1 MPLIRFMAPDTGSA
15 KPESAGLAL
24 RWSGRLPLAARIL
37 AVNTLPL
44 ALLAG
49 SFFYLDGFRSRL
61 IAERLKQAEHEAD
74 LIAAAVKAV
83 PQPQWSQLVGQLEGA
98 DKVRIRLI
106 DRSGNV
112 VADSWSQRPPSFVLK
127 DPEKEGFE
135 RQAARLLDD
144 GLDWLIGA
152 ELPPD
157 FRPVEGLLPV
167 NTPRSMLT
175 LAPDR
180 SHMIEARSKVDAQ
193 PGFSVVTLRN
203 ARDIRR
209 FVRAERSSLGLMIGL
224 VTIIS
229 TFLSLFLAR
238 TIIRPLKELGAA
250 AQQVRFGQA
259 REVQVPRLP
268 SRNDEIGQLARS
280 VSDMSQALRRR
291 MDAIEAFA
299 ADVAHEIKNPLA
311 SLSSAVEGL
320 RTVKK
325 PEHAAQLQDIISD
338 DVRRLDRLI
347 TDISDLSRVDAHIAR
362 THFAPVDLGKLLAE
376 LVNARVA
383 RGLPDGVK
391 LVLAKPQSGTA
402 MVRGDAAQLE
412 RVFENLITNA
422 ISFSPPGGKVR
433 LAATRTPEAVIVK
446 VDDDGPGV
454 PPRARESIFERFH
467 SDRPEQQFGQHS
479 GLGLSIARTI
489 VDAHQGTISVT
500 EREEGAGGACF
511 IVSLPPAGKMI

>member
-1 MPLIRFMAPDTGSA
+1 MVPVIDSA
-15 KPESAGLAL
+15 KPEAPGLAL

-37 AVNTLPL
+37 AVNTLPV

-61 IAERLKQAEHEAD
+61 IEERLQQAEHEAD
-74 LIAAAVKAV
+74 LIAAADQAV
-83 PQPQWSQLVGQLEGA
+83 PKGQWPQLVGKLEGA

-106 DRSGNV
+106 DKGGAV
-112 VADSWSQRPPSFVLK
+112 IADSWADGSPSFELR
-127 DPEKEGFE
+127 DPEKEAFE
-135 RQAARLLDD
+135 RQAARLLDE

-152 ELPPD
+152 NLPPP
-157 FRPVEGLLPV
+157 FMAKEGQLPASYQ
-167 NTPRSMLT
+167 RSSLS

-180 SHMIEARSKVDAQ
+180 SHMIEARGMVDAVS
-193 PGFSVVTLRN
+193 GVSVVTLRN

-209 FVRAERSSLGLMIGL
+209 FVRAERSNLGTIIGL
-224 VTIIS
+224 VTLIS

-238 TIIRPLKELGAA
+238 TIIRPLRELGAA

-268 SRNDEIGQLARS
+268 SRKDEIGQLARS

-325 PEHAAQLQDIISD
+325 PEQAAQLQDIIAH

-362 THFAPVDLGKLLAE
+362 GRFAPVDLGKLLSE
-376 LVNARVA
+376 LVKARTA
-383 RGLPDGVK
+383 RELPTGIK
-391 LVLAKPQSGTA
+391 LVLARPQTGSA
-402 MVRGDAAQLE
+402 MVLGDARQLE
-412 RVFENLITNA
+412 RVFENLIDNA

-433 LAATRTPEAVIVK
+433 LAATRTPDAVIVK

-454 PPRARESIFERFH
+454 PPCARESIFERFN
-467 SDRPEQQFGQHS
+467 SDRSEHQFGQHS

-489 VDAHQGTISVT
+489 IDAHEGTIGVT
-500 EREEGAGGACF
+500 EREAGAGGACF
-511 IVSLPPAGKMI
+511 IVSLPPAGGVM